1 MTAHALTDLDPR
13 TPVLVGV
20 GEHAEFVAD
29 AGYRALS
36 PADLAGEAARAAV
49 ADATAGAYNARA
61 GRALAA
67 AIDVVACVRLFEDS
81 NLEEPTPLGRSTN
94 LPRSVAARIGAHPAR
109 AILEIGGGQSPQHLI
124 TEFAAE
130 IAAGRAE
137 AVLIAG
143 AEALS
148 SVRHWRDAALDRR
161 PRWQEMPGGDLEDR
175 GPGLE
180 DMTSPDK
187 AAVGLV
193 GAPAAY
199 ALFENA
205 RRARLG
211 LSRHEYATQ
220 MGALFAPF
228 TAVAAA
234 NPLAAAPTERSA
246 AELVTVTDRNRLI
259 AEPYPRFLVAR
270 DTVNQGAAVLLTSL
284 GHARELGLSSRRYVF
299 LAGHADAVEQD
310 LLRRPDLASSP
321 ASMAALR
328 LALAVAGITPADL
341 ATIDLYSCFPI
352 AVTNAADGLGLD
364 YDDPRGLTVTGGLP
378 YFGGAGNDY
387 ALHAVVQTAHRLRDL
402 REQREQGE
410 PNPGQE
416 SPAAT
421 ATGAETAPH
430 PPYGLVTANGGI
442 MSKYSV
448 GVYTTA
454 PTPWREGRSARL
466 QAEIRGWARAPVTA
480 APEGVCTI
488 ATYTVVP
495 AQAGS
500 GDGGRLGLVV
510 GETYDGDRFLARTS
524 DDPATWALLA
534 TEQPIGAEVDVRLD
548 DGVPVVSARR

>member
-1 MTAHALTDLDPR
+1 MSAHALHELDPR

-20 GEHAEFVAD
+20 GEDAEFVD
-29 AGYRALS
+29 DPGYRALS
-36 PADLAGEAARAAV
+36 PADLAGAAARGAL
-49 ADATAGAYNARA
+49 ADATLGAYNARA

-67 AIDVVACVRLFEDS
+67 ALDVVACVRLFEDS
-81 NLEEPTPLGRSTN
+81 GLEAPTPLGRSTN
-94 LPRSVAARIGAHPAR
+94 LPRSVAARIGARPSR

-148 SVRHWRDAALDRR
+148 SVRQWRDAPPERR
-161 PRWQEMPGGDLEDR
+161 PRWQEMPGGKLEDR

-180 DMTSPDK
+180 DMTSRDK
-187 AAVGLV
+187 QAVGLV

-199 ALFENA
+199 GLFENA

-211 LSRHEYATQ
+211 LSKAQYATA
-220 MGALFAPF
+220 MGELFAPF
-228 TAVAAA
+228 TRVAAA
-234 NPLAAAPTERSA
+234 NPLAAVRTERSA
-246 AELVTVTDRNRLI
+246 AELVTVDPRNRLI
-259 AEPYPRFLVAR
+259 AAPYPRFLVAR

-284 GHARELGLSSRRYVF
+284 GRARERGLPSRRTIF

-328 LALAVAGITPADL
+328 LALDVAGITADDL

-352 AVTNAADGLGLD
+352 AVTNAADGLRIA

-387 ALHAVVQTAHRLRDL
+387 ALHAVVQTAHRLREL
-402 REQREQGE
+402 RDQREDAGTSGAAGTSGE
-410 PNPGQE
+410 
-416 SPAAT
+416 
-421 ATGAETAPH
+421 GAPPT

-448 GVYTTA
+448 GIYTTA
-454 PTPWREGRSARL
+454 PTPWRPGRSARL
-466 QAEIRGWARAPVTA
+466 QAEVRGWANAPTTTT
-480 APEGVCTI
+480 PEGICTI
-488 ATYTVVP
+488 ATYTIVP
-495 AQAGS
+495 RPDGS
-500 GDGGRLGLVV
+500 RLGIVV
-510 GETYDGDRFLARTS
+510 GETYDGDRFLARAA
-524 DDPATWALLA
+524 DDPATWAILDA
-534 TEQPIGAEVDVRLD
+534 EQPIGAEVDVALE
-548 DGVPVVSARR
+548 DGTPVVRAPQR

>member
-1 MTAHALTDLDPR
+1 MTALALHDLDPR

-20 GEHAEFVAD
+20 GEHAEFVGD
-29 AGYRALS
+29 PGYRALS

-49 ADATAGAYNARA
+49 ADATADGTAGATAGAFTARA
-61 GRALAA
+61 GRALAG

-81 NLEEPTPLGRSTN
+81 GLAQPTPLGRSTN
-94 LPRSVAARIGAHPAR
+94 LPRSVAARVGARPTR

-130 IAAGRAE
+130 IAAGRTD

-148 SVRHWRDAALDRR
+148 SVRHWADAPADRR
-161 PRWQEMPGGDLEDR
+161 PRWQEMPAGDLEDR

-180 DMTSPDK
+180 DMTSRDK
-187 AAVGLV
+187 VAVGLV

-211 LSRHEYATQ
+211 LSRADYARR
-220 MGALFAPF
+220 MGELFAPF
-228 TAVAAA
+228 TEIAAG
-234 NPLAAAPTERSA
+234 NPLAAASTKRTA
-246 AELVTVTDRNRLI
+246 AELSQVTPRNRLI
-259 AEPYPRFLVAR
+259 ADPYPRFLVAR
-270 DTVNQGAAVLLTSL
+270 DTVNQGAASVLTSL
-284 GHARELGLSSRRYVF
+284 GRARELGLPSRRYVF

-328 LALAVAGITPADL
+328 LALEVAGITADEL

-352 AVTNAADGLGLD
+352 AVTNAADGLRLD

-378 YFGGAGNDY
+378 YFGGAGNNY
-387 ALHAVVQTAHRLRDL
+387 ALHAVVQTAHRLRAL
-402 REQREQGE
+402 RDAQDG
-410 PNPGQE
+410 
-416 SPAAT
+416 T
-421 ATGAETAPH
+421 ATPL

-454 PTPWREGRSARL
+454 PTPWHPGRSARL
-466 QAEIRGWARAPVTA
+466 QAEIRGWANAPTTTT
-480 APEGVCTI
+480 PEGDCTI

-495 AQAGS
+495 QP
-500 GDGGRLGLVV
+500 DGGRLGIVLA
-510 GETYDGDRFLARTS
+510 ETYDGERFLARTS
-524 DDPATWALLA
+524 DDAATWALLA
-534 TEQPIGAEVDVRLD
+534 TEQPVGAQVGVRFE
-548 DGVPVVSARR
+548 DGVPVVFAP

>member
-1 MTAHALTDLDPR
+1 MTVHALTDLDPR

-20 GEHAEFVAD
+20 GEHAEFVPD
-29 AGYRALS
+29 PGYRSLS

-61 GRALAA
+61 GRDLAA
-67 AIDVVACVRLFEDS
+67 AVDVVACVRLFEDS
-81 NLEEPTPLGRSTN
+81 GLEEPTPLGRSTN

-130 IAAGRAE
+130 IADGRAQ

-148 SVRHWRDAALDRR
+148 SVRHWQGAPPGRR
-161 PRWQEMPGGDLEDR
+161 PRWQEMPGGDIEDR

-180 DMTSPDK
+180 DMTSRDK

-211 LSRHEYATQ
+211 QSRSEYAAG

-228 TAVAAA
+228 TAVAAR
-234 NPLAAAPTERSA
+234 NPLAAASTVRTP
-246 AELVTVTDRNRLI
+246 AELVTITERNRLI

-284 GHARELGLSSRRYVF
+284 GRARELGLPARRYLF
-299 LAGHADAVEQD
+299 LAGHADAIEQD

-328 LALAVAGITPADL
+328 LALEIAGVTADEL
-341 ATIDLYSCFPI
+341 AAIDLYSCFPI
-352 AVTNAADGLGLD
+352 AVSNAADGLGIE

-387 ALHAVVQTAHRLRDL
+387 ALHAVVQTAHRLREL
-402 REQREQGE
+402 RDRRADQQDASFAADDRAQPAG
-410 PNPGQE
+410 
-416 SPAAT
+416 SPHS
-421 ATGAETAPH
+421 PH
-430 PPYGLVTANGGI
+430 SPYGLVTANGGI

-454 PTPWREGRSARL
+454 PTPWHPGRSARL
-466 QAEIRGWARAPVTA
+466 QAEVRGWASAPTTRS
-480 APEGVCTI
+480 PEGVCTI
-488 ATYTVVP
+488 STYTIVP
-495 AQAGS
+495 RPDGS
-500 GDGGRLGLVV
+500 RLGIVV

-524 DDPATWALLA
+524 DDAPTWALLDS
-534 TEQPIGAEVDVRLD
+534 EQPIGAEVDVRID
-548 DGVPVVSARR
+548 DGVPVVSAHA